1 MELVTSLETICRII
15 IRAREL
21 EAQTP
26 TMADDEADP
35 DNVDDEDE
43 GGLSSLEDDDTV
55 VEELRGAMDDLADD
69 QMAEVLALFWVG
81 QGTYD
86 ATEWDD
92 ALAEASEYSSGDA
105 IDELLDMPTLA
116 ASLESGLAAF
126 DKSCDG
132 VGQLD

>member
-1 MELVTSLETICRII
+1 MELTTSLDTICRVIQ
-15 IRAREL
+15 RAREL
-21 EAQTP
+21 EAQVP
-26 TMADDEADP
+26 AENDEADP

-43 GGLSSLEDDDTV
+43 GALSVLEDDDTV
-55 VEELRGAMDDLADD
+55 IEELRGALEDLADD
-69 QMAEVLALFWVG
+69 QMPEVLALFWVG

-92 ALAEASEYSSGDA
+92 AMEEARDYKPADA
-105 IDELLDMPTLA
+105 IDELLDMPMLA
-116 ASLESGLAAF
+116 ASLEAGLAAF

>member
-1 MELVTSLETICRII
+1 MELVTSLETICRIV

-92 ALAEASEYSSGDA
+92 ALAEANEYSSADA

-132 VGQLD
+132 IGQLD

>member
-1 MELVTSLETICRII
+1 MELVTSLDILCRIVA
-15 IRAREL
+15 RAREL
-21 EAQTP
+21 EAQVP
-26 TMADDEADP
+26 AEDEDDDP

-43 GGLSSLEDDDTV
+43 GALSVLEDDDTV
-55 VEELRGAMDDLADD
+55 LEELRGALDDLADD

-81 QGTYD
+81 QGTFD

-92 ALAEASEYSSGDA
+92 ALVEAGDYTTSDA
-105 IDELLDMPTLA
+105 IDELLDMPMLA

-132 VGQLD
+132 IGQLD

>member
-1 MELVTSLETICRII
+1 MELVTSLDTICRII
-15 IRAREL
+15 TRAREL
-21 EAQTP
+21 EAQVP
-26 TMADDEADP
+26 AENDEPDP

-43 GGLSSLEDDDTV
+43 GALSVLEDDDTV
-55 VEELRGAMDDLADD
+55 LEELRGALDDLADD
-69 QMAEVLALFWVG
+69 QMPEVLALFWVG
-81 QGTYD
+81 QGTFD

-92 ALAEASEYSSGDA
+92 ALEEAQEYSSNDA
-105 IDELLDMPTLA
+105 IDELLDMPMLA